1 MTTTQ
6 SEKTPSIGA
15 IAQDL
20 SESSYFWANEA
31 CPFVMHV
38 EKNPSAHERVMMIC
52 GDNGSGKSL
61 AVEYL
66 RGWSKAFHEFAT
78 VQVSI
83 RERTGAGMSDMA
95 GMRRTFMFGDE
106 SEQSTGATSVNVVT
120 TAFTTLADRVKDGKP
135 AILVLDEPE
144 IGLSRSFA
152 GAMGKYIGQ
161 SFKALNS
168 DNAYLVVISHNQ
180 TLAQELSKELGQE
193 PAFVHMQT
201 PKSFKDWSSENNIRS
216 IDELLTLPEN
226 GFKGRRAVWAL
237 EEVIQVRLKAEKEAE
252 EAAKEAQD
260 QASAPSKTK
269 SRRP

>member
-1 MTTTQ
+1 MT
-6 SEKTPSIGA
+6 EKPSDQTPAIGA
-15 IAQDL
+15 IARDL

-31 CPFVMHV
+31 CPFAMHV

-66 RGWSKAFHEFAT
+66 RSWSKAFHEFAT

-83 RERTGAGMSDMA
+83 RERTGAGLSDMA

-106 SEQSTGATSVNVVT
+106 SEQSTGATSVRVAT
-120 TAFTTLADRVKDGKP
+120 TAFSTLADRVKDAKP

-152 GAMGKYIGQ
+152 GAMGKYIGR

-180 TLAQELSKELGQE
+180 SLAQELSKELGQE

-201 PKSFKDWSSENNIRS
+201 PKSFKDWSNESNIRS
-216 IDELLTLPEN
+216 IEDLLMLPEN
-226 GFKGRRAVWAL
+226 DFKGRRAVWAL
-237 EEVIQVRLKAEKEAE
+237 EDVIKVRLKAEEAAE
-252 EAAKEAQD
+252 ES
-260 QASAPSKTK
+260 QASKPLKTK
-269 SRRP
+269 SHRP